1 MIDGSDIIEGV
12 IDEAVDSVSDRFPKR
27 KQKKKDQVEKEPNFF
42 IEVIKVVVI
51 SLAIIIPVRYYL
63 IKPFYVKG
71 ASMEPNFYNYE
82 YLIIDEISYRFH
94 PPGRGDVVVVQNP
107 ATEGKYFIKRIIG
120 LPGETVEIRNKKVY
134 IDGEELDESAY
145 FEDGIETWGKKTVE
159 LADGEYYV
167 LGDNRDESLDSRVF
181 GPVTQDDMIGRTWI
195 RAWPLNRIAHFTEV
209 DYNMN

>member
-1 MIDGSDIIEGV
+1 MTDGSDIIDGA
-12 IDEAVDSVSDRFPKR
+12 IDEAIQSVSDRFPK
-27 KQKKKDQVEKEPNFF
+27 KKKTKLNSVEKEPNFF

-120 LPGETVEIRNKKVY
+120 LPGEIIEIRNEKVY
-134 IDGEELDESAY
+134 INGDELDESAY
-145 FEDGIETWGKKTVE
+145 FKDGIQTWGKKTVE
-159 LADGEYYV
+159 LQEGEYYV
-167 LGDNRDESLDSRVF
+167 LGDNRDASLDSRVF

-195 RAWPLNRIAHFTEV
+195 RAWPLDRITHFTEV